1 MCMAGP
7 GGGSRGSSGSRS
19 SSSRSSRSSF
29 GGSSSSS
36 RSRSGSFSSFH
47 TDNTGRNGWGWHRS
61 TYYNSG
67 CCFGGLI
74 RMLVIPFVL
83 IMFVMS
89 ILAGVFGGG
98 METLFNGG
106 RVQYNEETFHDYTN
120 EQYRLEFADS
130 AGFEDNL
137 LIVFLIDEDYYDY
150 HYIAWVGDHIA
161 TDINHMLGGN
171 YTELGSAMS
180 SCINDSCYKYSL
192 DADLARVMEQLT
204 KQIEALEL
212 ESSFNCEES
221 RQEAEVRLVNRT
233 ELPMTVETVENAL
246 REFADTTGIPTVI
259 LVENMEAVFGKT
271 MPVEA
276 IVSVLVLGGIVILV
290 IVLVVKR
297 FRKKR
302 SNSEEFGSGT
312 QYTDTRYRDFEDRL

>member
-1 MCMAGP
+1 
-7 GGGSRGSSGSRS
+7 
-19 SSSRSSRSSF
+19 
-29 GGSSSSS
+29 
-36 RSRSGSFSSFH
+36 
-47 TDNTGRNGWGWHRS
+47 
-61 TYYNSG
+61 
-67 CCFGGLI
+67 
-74 RMLVIPFVL
+74 MLVIPFVL

-204 KQIEALEL
+204 KQIEELEL
-212 ESSFNCEES
+212 ESSFNCEEP
-221 RQEAEVRLVNRT
+221 RKEAQARLVNRT

-246 REFADTTGIPTVI
+246 REFTDTTGIPTVI

-290 IVLVVKR
+290 NTCHCVAPSITAASSMERGIVSKYPLAIWKPRPVQAEYTMIRPIRIADPSVRPIAFKMKYCAIMVINPGNKPRIIAR
-297 FRKKR
+297 FI
-302 SNSEEFGSGT
+302 
-312 QYTDTRYRDFEDRL
+312 